1 MKKRHMLRTQTQPI
15 SRRLTTEETE
25 AFGAEL
31 EALKKQVLQSLGE
44 EDARYVRHLQSV
56 VRWTG
61 LGGRML
67 LVGGFLPPVWVAGT
81 LSLALS
87 KILENMELG
96 HNVLHGQYDFMNDP
110 ELSSQSY
117 EWDNVCPS
125 DAWRHSHNYVH
136 HVFTNVLGRDRDLGY
151 GLLRLFP
158 EQPWHAGFIFQ
169 PFYALAL
176 ALSFE
181 WGLAMHDVEL
191 NEVLRGNKPLKRAA
205 AEMKPVARKAARQLL
220 KDYVVF
226 PALAGPCFVPVLL
239 GNAAANLTRNVW
251 AFSIIFCGHF
261 TAGVEAFPETV
272 LENET
277 RAEWYLRQLKGS
289 SNVDGGPLF
298 HVLTGNLSHQIE
310 HHLFPE
316 VPAHR
321 YADIS
326 REVKAIAAKY
336 GQHYESASL
345 SRQFATVL
353 GRIFKHSLLQRSN
366 RATQPGS
373 AQARRPSASHG
384 YQSSGWLS
392 MLARAARR
400 RNSSFLPRTKRDCA
414 AAADIPVASAMSAS

>member
-1 MKKRHMLRTQTQPI
+1 MKKRHMMPTRPQSF
-15 SRRLTTEETE
+15 SRRLTTAEKE
-25 AFGAEL
+25 AFGTEL
-31 EALKKQVLQSLGE
+31 EALRKQVLQSLGE
-44 EDARYVRHLQSV
+44 KDARYVHRLHSV

-110 ELSSQSY
+110 ELSSRSY

-136 HVFTNVLGRDRDLGY
+136 HAFTNVIGRDRDLGY

-158 EQPWHAGFIFQ
+158 EQPWHPGFIFQ

-181 WGLAMHDVEL
+181 WGLAVHDVEL

-261 TAGVEAFPETV
+261 TAGVEAFPEAV

-289 SNVDGGPLF
+289 SNLDGGPLF

-310 HHLFPE
+310 HHLFPD
-316 VPAHR
+316 VPAHH
-321 YADIS
+321 YSEIS
-326 REVKAIAAKY
+326 GEVKTIAAKY
-336 GQHYESASL
+336 GQNYDTGSL

-353 GRIFKHSLLQRSN
+353 GRIFKHSLPQRPSLSN
-366 RATQPGS
+366 ELGS
-373 AQARRPSASHG
+373 AQAGRPSASPS

-400 RNSSFLPRTKRDCA
+400 RKSSFLPRTRRDCA